1 MNTFIR
7 QRGQLLIIYLT
18 TLFMSGSIAL
28 GLLATGKSIKELNKS
43 VKTHVVAPS
52 RQQKSLTLLKQ
63 WKDEGQIQKKAY
75 KKQRET
81 LLDLIKK
88 HDVNN
93 AAFKA
98 TINSMI
104 KMDKENTKRLLD
116 IQYGLRQHIKPGEWN
131 KIFTKK

>member
-63 WKDEGQIQKKAY
+63 WKDEGEIQKKAY
-75 KKQRET
+75 KKQRES

-88 HDVNN
+88 HDINN

-98 TINSMI
+98 AINSMI

>member
-28 GLLATGKSIKELNKS
+28 GFLATGKSIKELNKS

>member
-63 WKDEGQIQKKAY
+63 WKDEGEIQKKAY

-98 TINSMI
+98 AINSMI

>member
-52 RQQKSLTLLKQ
+52 RQQK
-63 WKDEGQIQKKAY
+63 
-75 KKQRET
+75 
-81 LLDLIKK
+81 
-88 HDVNN
+88 
-93 AAFKA
+93 
-98 TINSMI
+98 
-104 KMDKENTKRLLD
+104 
-116 IQYGLRQHIKPGEWN
+116 
-131 KIFTKK
+131 

>member
-63 WKDEGQIQKKAY
+63 WKDEGEIQKKAY
-75 KKQRET
+75 KKQRES

>member
-28 GLLATGKSIKELNKS
+28 GLLATGKSIKELNES

-63 WKDEGQIQKKAY
+63 WKDEGEIQKKAY
-75 KKQRET
+75 KKQRGT

-98 TINSMI
+98 AINSMI